1 MTNNF
6 TEGKAMVSNLTESI
20 IMQALDWAYDK
31 AVNGVPGF
39 DSAQKMA
46 EDYLSGDG
54 TLRSKANSL
63 IRWQISKAGISGFI
77 TGVGGLP
84 AMPITIPA
92 NLASV
97 LYVQIRMIAAIAYMG
112 GYDLK
117 NDKVQSLV
125 YACLAGN
132 AAKDVLKDIGIV
144 VGTKMT
150 TQAITNVTGKT
161 ITAINQKVGFRLLTK
176 FGEKGVVN
184 LGKAVPLVGGVIGAT
199 VDSVATKTIGN
210 VARDVFIGK
219 NA

>member
-1 MTNNF
+1 MIN
-6 TEGKAMVSNLTESI
+6 NLTEGV

-46 EDYLSGDG
+46 EDYSSGDG
-54 TLRSKANSL
+54 TLRSKVNSL
-63 IRWQISKAGISGFI
+63 IRWQISKAGVSGFI
-77 TGVGGLP
+77 TGFGGLP

-112 GYDLK
+112 GHDLK

-144 VGTKMT
+144 VGTKLT
-150 TQAITNVTGKT
+150 TQAIANVSGKT
-161 ITAINQKVGFRLLTK
+161 LTAINQKVGFRLLTK

-184 LGKAVPLVGGVIGAT
+184 LGKAVPIVGGIIGGAVDIFAT
-199 VDSVATKTIGN
+199 NTVGN
-210 VARDVFIGK
+210 IARDVFIED